1 MRLTRPLPIWTT
13 TSPAPSQTKR
23 CRHRRRAASATRL
36 TSQRTYNACLVA
48 RTPATSAARVS
59 PGVRTSARP
68 CSTHVSSTSTKA
80 TVPVSTTTPQ
90 ATTTRALRPSHHL
103 PEALRWAGRGGGSP
117 EGRRRLRTRWMA
129 GGSGRSIGTAWT
141 GSGGACGSDAMPAD
155 APPGPVSRAP
165 PFVPLRRYGCP
176 PVPPAREE
184 ALVRPRPAGML
195 AVLTLLLVVVG
206 CSPDAGDQATPT
218 TAASTIRFA
227 SYDFPENQTL
237 VEVYAQAAR
246 RAGLPVSVEHGVGP
260 RGVVAPALQQGVVDV
275 VIDYLGTALRFARP
289 TATDLPSVPAEMHAV
304 LMRTLGGR
312 GVTVLDPAPAEDQN
326 GFAVTAG
333 FAGEHGVRRLSDLRA
348 LAATLTF
355 GAPPE
360 CPDRPLCLP
369 GLEKT
374 YGLHFRQVR
383 AMPSRAA
390 TVEALLAGEIDV

>member
-1 MRLTRPLPIWTT
+1 M
-13 TSPAPSQTKR
+13 
-23 CRHRRRAASATRL
+23 
-36 TSQRTYNACLVA
+36 
-48 RTPATSAARVS
+48 
-59 PGVRTSARP
+59 
-68 CSTHVSSTSTKA
+68 
-80 TVPVSTTTPQ
+80 
-90 ATTTRALRPSHHL
+90 
-103 PEALRWAGRGGGSP
+103 
-117 EGRRRLRTRWMA
+117 
-129 GGSGRSIGTAWT
+129 
-141 GSGGACGSDAMPAD
+141 
-155 APPGPVSRAP
+155 
-165 PFVPLRRYGCP
+165 
-176 PVPPAREE
+176 
-184 ALVRPRPAGML
+184 RPRSAGIL
-195 AVLTLLLVVVG
+195 AVLTLLLVVVA
-206 CSPDAGDQATPT
+206 CSPDTGDQATST

-260 RGVVAPALQQGVVDV
+260 REVVAPALQQGVVDV
-275 VIDYLGTALRFARP
+275 VIDYLGTALTFARP

-304 LMRTLGGR
+304 LRRTLGGR
-312 GVTVLDPAPAEDQN
+312 GVTVLDRAPAEDQN

-333 FAGEHGVRRLSDLRA
+333 FAGEHGVRRLSDLRT

-390 TVEALLAGEIDV
+390 TVEALLAGEIDVGLLETTDARLTNARIMLLDDDRGLQPAENIVPLVRTAALERWGDELPRALNEVSAHLTTDDLRQLNKVVELDDLTSAQAAARWWQDH